1 MLLLQLREGGGGWWG
16 YSSHIHTCYYFN
28 YGRGEGAGGVIVHIY
43 THVITSTTG
52 GREGGWWGYSSHIHT
67 CYYFNYGREG
77 GRGGGLV
84 GL

>member
-16 YSSHIHTCYYFN
+16 L
-28 YGRGEGAGGVIVHIY
+28 VHIY

-52 GREGGWWGYSSHIHT
+52 GREGAGGVLVHIYTHVIT
-67 CYYFNYGREG
+67 STTGG
-77 GRGGGLV
+77 GRGLV